1 MICSKCNTLNDN
13 DNKKCVRCGAKL
25 EKSGNNTKISNH
37 NLAYLNNHR
46 GSDITKETNKSNN
59 KVRLVLISLIFI
71 LLSYY
76 LYDMEKIQAYWK
88 GNKQLQEYYLKTMLF
103 INPAYQLQTESMI
116 VEEKEAIEQKKKKK
130 DSVKIVKTVEPEY
143 DYYEVLKK
151 KKVKT
156 FVKEDTIIYK
166 SESDA
171 EAAGKLKKE
180 NKQIEKI
187 YYAKDN
193 KMMMLIPAQK
203 FVMGS
208 DTGSELETP
217 AHNVSVNS
225 FYMDAYEVTNA
236 EFLRFLKDSG
246 YKKAE
251 EYKHFSDPKL
261 NKNRQPMVDVSYEDA
276 SAYATWSGK
285 RLPTEEEWE
294 CAAKSGKNWLYPTGD
309 SIDRSIAAIEGN
321 ALMGQSEIVGS
332 YKPNSYGIYDLA
344 GNVEEWVSSVLNR
357 YPGNDLIN
365 TSYGKFRITR
375 GGNWRSDKTDL
386 VTYRRSTLR
395 ISGSTGLI
403 GFRCVTSVSAV
414 KRGL

>member
-25 EKSGNNTKISNH
+25 EKTEKSTNLSNH
-37 NLAYLNNHR
+37 NLAYLNDHR
-46 GSDITKETNKSNN
+46 TNRSTKKTDKSNN
-59 KVRLVLISLIFI
+59 KLRLILISFIFV
-71 LLSYY
+71 LLAFY
-76 LYDMEKIQAYWK
+76 LYDMEQIQAYWK

-103 INPAYQLQTESMI
+103 INPAYQLQTDTMI
-116 VEEKEAIEQKKKKK
+116 VKKKEAIQQQKKKK
-130 DSVKIVKTVEPEY
+130 DSVEIVKTVEPEY

-156 FVKEDTIIYK
+156 FVKEDTILYK

-171 EAAGKLKKE
+171 EAAEKLKKE

-251 EYKHFSDPKL
+251 EYKHFSDPKF

-276 SAYATWSGK
+276 SAYATWAGK

-309 SIDRSIAAIEGN
+309 SIDRSVAAIEGN
-321 ALMGQSEIVGS
+321 SLTGQSEIVGL
-332 YKPNSYGIYDLA
+332 YKPNLYGIYDLA
-344 GNVEEWVSSVLNR
+344 GNVEEWVSGVLNR
-357 YPGNDLIN
+357 YPGNDQVN
-365 TSYGKFRITR
+365 TFYGKLRVTR
-375 GGNWRSDKTDL
+375 GGNWKSDKTNL
-386 VTYRRSTLR
+386 VTHRRSTLR

-403 GFRCVTSVSAV
+403 GFRCVISANAV
-414 KRGL
+414 KRKY